1 MNGWLDEI
9 DLQTINKFFYCPE
22 LLFLFL
28 KGMAG
33 TLVPFSYLLLNRSR
47 VAPYLSIADLKRTDH
62 FDDNAPK
69 PSKWYFFRV
78 RTKKQ
83 RRRKKT

>member
-9 DLQTINKFFYCPE
+9 DLQTINKFFYYPE

-33 TLVPFSYLLLNRSR
+33 ALVPISYLLLNRSR
-47 VAPYLSIADLKRTDH
+47 VAPNLSIADLRRYDH
-62 FDDNAPK
+62 FDNNAPK
-69 PSKWYFFRV
+69 P
-78 RTKKQ
+78 
-83 RRRKKT
+83 